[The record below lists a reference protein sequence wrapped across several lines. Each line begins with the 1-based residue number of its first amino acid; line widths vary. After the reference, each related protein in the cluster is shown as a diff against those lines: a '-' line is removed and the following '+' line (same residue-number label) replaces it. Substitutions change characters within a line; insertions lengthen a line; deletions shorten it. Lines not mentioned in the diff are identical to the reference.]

1 MPTTTEDLLIPVND
15 SETLRETVAYV
26 VRQARD
32 AGSESGRKPVV
43 HFIYPIRWRP
53 IKGTDVVQ
61 GNAPELLD
69 KVRLWA
75 REDLGEEVPDG
86 DLPIRIVTETIGADR
101 YLFSP
106 ADFASALYEYAR
118 AHNIQQVIL
127 DPEYRPGGTAPLLR
141 PLKADLE
148 TSGLTV
154 EEAPIERVTRR
165 TPVASAAT
173 ISKFGLVF
181 GVSYLFYL
189 IIGGTLDTF
198 NLATGALVAGLSA
211 AIFAGITAERRPV
224 FSRLLGQSL
233 RLLIYGTYLFWE
245 IAKANLSVAYII
257 LHPDLPIDPKMRQFD
272 GAVWGEYSVT
282 TLANSIT
289 LTPGTLTVDVRRDS
303 FYIHTLTQDAR
314 DGLEEGSLERAVRFV
329 FSGREAMRIPT
340 PKERGSVRD
349 PESAPTRRGFG
360 ESIAEFSE
368 YDETEKPEQ
377 PEGWEE

>member
-1 MPTTTEDLLIPVND
+1 MTTNNQDFLIPVNQ
-15 SETLRETVAYV
+15 SETLRETVAYA

-32 AGSESGRKPVV
+32 ASSANGRKPVV
-43 HFIYPIRWRP
+43 HFVYPIRWRP
-53 IKGTDVVQ
+53 LKGADVVH

-106 ADFASALYEYAR
+106 ADFASVLYEYAR
-118 AHNIQQVIL
+118 AHNIQQAIL

-148 TSGLTV
+148 TSGVTV

-173 ISKFGLVF
+173 ISKLGLVF

-189 IIGGTLDTF
+189 ILGGTLDTF
-198 NLATGALVAGLSA
+198 NLATGALVGGLSA
-211 AIFAGITAERRPV
+211 AIFAGITAERTPV
-224 FSRLLGQSL
+224 FSTLFGRSL
-233 RLLIYGTYLFWE
+233 RLLIYLPYLLWE

-329 FSGREAMRIPT
+329 FSGREAMRIPS
-340 PKERGSVRD
+340 PEVRGSVRN
-349 PESAPTRRGFG
+349 PESAPARPGFG
-360 ESIAEFSE
+360 ESITEFSE
-368 YDETEKPEQ
+368 YDETETSDRS
-377 PEGWEE
+377 EGWEE